1 MRLFLHRLMAHYVID
16 TNFFISGFQHNPG
29 TYRKFAKILT
39 EIKAEVAIPTYV
51 KNELRFF
58 VQREIIPHVK
68 VKEIKDVDFQKFIR
82 RLSEKETSLP
92 QKPDLAVIYL
102 AEKMKATVVSSDLK
116 LLEVA
121 ELIGLSTLTDSAF
134 VSYVI
139 EDNQE
144 KSSEYFLKEL
154 ESRLFTA
161 EIRYSV
167 ESINRYDPVKRIRK
181 ILDSAISVIRTEYEE
196 KLTHAASKDMKEID
210 GFSIES
216 LQLRELLFEVQSD
229 LTQLEEDFVQGNYQE
244 LEGEILTRV
253 REITD
258 HIIDWKL
265 AINEI
270 EDHSTYNDALLLLG
284 RLQYLGCICLIENKK
299 LDLARVYMDKL
310 MMILFQGTKDVN
322 ELSIDIHFLRMI
334 LLLLSG
340 QLHRLNSYF
349 TPAFEDKCN
358 QYQRSDVFN
367 VIPAL
372 ILLTVVLGGEKIM
385 EKTTDYNYDNIEFIN
400 QLGFKFMQ
408 LGELKKASL
417 MFAQTFH
424 LSLNG
429 NNKGLCIACLE
440 YLSWLYFAGLSTAKS
455 EVMELYN
462 LLIKKFPDI
471 KSSYKL
477 QLKLKSSPKELQN
490 FLKANFTPYS
500 SLSTAHKSSFYCL
513 GTMTVHSKGRS
524 HPLIR
529 TMNWEMMSRV
539 GIIDETSELSSKAS
553 LGTIIHI
560 VDGNYRFVKAS
571 SHFRKQYDV
580 ELLMHIDNLSQP
592 TIAFRSTGG
601 WDIKKIEEK

>member
-1 MRLFLHRLMAHYVID
+1 MSRYVID
-16 TNFFISGFQHNPG
+16 TNFFISGFQHNPS
-29 TYRKFAKILT
+29 TYSDFAKILKK
-39 EIKAEVAIPTYV
+39 IDVEVFIPTYV

-58 VQREIIPHVK
+58 VQREIIPHMSVE
-68 VKEIKDVDFQKFIR
+68 EIKETEFQKFII
-82 RLSEKETSLP
+82 RLSEKDTSLP
-92 QKPDLAVIYL
+92 QKPDLAVIFL
-102 AEKMKATVVSSDLK
+102 AQKVKATIVSSDIK
-116 LLEVA
+116 LLETA
-121 ELIGLSTLTDSAF
+121 ELIGISTLTDSAF

-139 EDNQE
+139 EENQDS
-144 KSSEYFLKEL
+144 SSEYFLKEL
-154 ESRLFTA
+154 ETRLFTA

-167 ESINRYDPVKRIRK
+167 ESTNRYDPVKRIRK
-181 ILDSAISVIRTEYEE
+181 ILDSAISVIRSEYEE
-196 KLTHAASKDMKEID
+196 RLTQVTPTDIKELD

-216 LQLRELLFEVQSD
+216 LQLRELLVEIQSD

-253 REITD
+253 REIID

-265 AINEI
+265 AIVSI
-270 EDHSTYNDALLLLG
+270 EDHPTYNDALLLLG
-284 RLQYLGCICLIENKK
+284 RLQYLGCICLIENKS
-299 LDLARVYMDKL
+299 LELAKVYMDKL
-310 MMILFQGTKDVN
+310 MMILFQSSEKIN

-349 TPAFEDKCN
+349 TPAFEDQCN
-358 QYQRSDVFN
+358 QHQRSDVFK

-372 ILLTVVLGGEKIM
+372 ILLTVVLGGEKVVAS
-385 EKTTDYNYDNIEFIN
+385 TTDYNYDNIEFIN

-429 NNKGLCIACLE
+429 KNRGLCIACLE
-440 YLSWLYFAGLSTAKS
+440 YLSWLYFAGLSSARS
-455 EVMELYN
+455 DIMELYN

-471 KSSYKL
+471 KSSYQL
-477 QLKLKSSPKELQN
+477 QLQLSSGPKELQSY
-490 FLKANFTPYS
+490 LRTNFTPYS
-500 SLSTAHKSSFYCL
+500 SLSSAHKSSFYCL
-513 GTMTVHSKGRS
+513 GTMNVESKGKS

-529 TMNWEMMSRV
+529 TMNWEMMARV
-539 GIIDETSELSSKAS
+539 GIVDETAELAKKSSM
-553 LGTIIHI
+553 GTVIHL
-560 VDGNYRFVKAS
+560 VDGNYKFIKAS
-571 SHFRKQYDV
+571 SHFRKKYNV
-580 ELLMHIDNLSQP
+580 EILMQIDNLSHP

>member
-1 MRLFLHRLMAHYVID
+1 MARYVID
-16 TNFFISGFQHNPG
+16 TNFFISGFQHNPA
-29 TYRKFAKILT
+29 TYRDFAKIL
-39 EIKAEVAIPTYV
+39 ERINVKVFIPTYV

-68 VKEIKDVDFQKFIR
+68 VEEIKDVDFQKFIR
-82 RLSEKETSLP
+82 KISDTTTNLP

-102 AEKMKATVVSSDLK
+102 AEKIKGTIVSSDIK
-116 LLEVA
+116 LLETA

-139 EDNQE
+139 EEDMD
-144 KSSEYFLKEL
+144 KDSEVFLKEL

-167 ESINRYDPVKRIRK
+167 ESTNRYDPVKRIRK

-196 KLTHAASKDMKEID
+196 RLTQVSLADMQEMD
-210 GFSIES
+210 GFSIEA
-216 LQLRELLFEVQSD
+216 LQLRELLVEVQSD
-229 LTQLEEDFVQGNYQE
+229 LTQLEEDFVQGNYKE
-244 LEGEILTRV
+244 LEGELLTRV

-265 AINEI
+265 AANII
-270 EDHSTYNDALLLLG
+270 EDHPTYNEALLLLG

-299 LDLARVYMDKL
+299 LELARVYMDKL
-310 MMILFQGTKDVN
+310 MMILVQGTKEIN
-322 ELSIDIHFLRMI
+322 ELSIDVHFLRMI
-334 LLLLSG
+334 LLLLTG
-340 QLHRLNSYF
+340 QIRRLNSYF

-358 QYQRSDVFN
+358 QLQRADVFN

-372 ILLTVVLGGEKIM
+372 ILLTVILGGENIV
-385 EKTTDYNYDNIEFIN
+385 ERTNDYDYDNIEFIN

-440 YLSWLYFAGLSTAKS
+440 YLSWLHFAGLSAAKS
-455 EVMELYN
+455 EITKLYN

-471 KSSYKL
+471 KSSYQL

-490 FLKANFTPYS
+490 FLKSNFTPYS

-513 GTMTVHSKGRS
+513 GTQIVQTKGRS

-529 TMNWEMMSRV
+529 TMNWEMMTRV
-539 GIIDETSELSSKAS
+539 GIADENSELSDKAS
-553 LGTIIHI
+553 LGTIIHL
-560 VDGNYRFVKAS
+560 VDGNYKFVKAS
-571 SHFRKQYDV
+571 SHFNKKHDV
-580 ELLMHIDNLSQP
+580 ELLMYIDNLSYP

>member
-1 MRLFLHRLMAHYVID
+1 MSQYVID
-16 TNFFISGFQHNPG
+16 TNFFISGFQHNPS
-29 TYRKFAKILT
+29 TYREFAKILK
-39 EIKAEVAIPTYV
+39 EINVEVFLPTYV

-58 VQREIIPHVK
+58 VQREIIPHVY
-68 VKEIKDVDFQKFIR
+68 VEEIKDSEFQKFIR
-82 RLSEKETSLP
+82 RLNEKTTNLP
-92 QKPDLAVIYL
+92 QKPDLAVIFL
-102 AEKMKATVVSSDLK
+102 AEKLRAIVVSSDLK
-116 LLEVA
+116 LLETA

-139 EDNQE
+139 EENHDN
-144 KSSEYFLKEL
+144 SSEFFLKEL

-167 ESINRYDPVKRIRK
+167 ESTNRYDPVKRIRK

-196 KLTHAASKDMKEID
+196 RLTQTTPTDIEEAD

-216 LQLRELLFEVQSD
+216 LQLRELLVEVHSD
-229 LTQLEEDFVQGNYQE
+229 LTQLEEDFVQGNYKE
-244 LEGEILTRV
+244 LEGELLTRV

-258 HIIDWKL
+258 YIIDWKL
-265 AINEI
+265 AINSI
-270 EDHSTYNDALLLLG
+270 EDHPTYNEALLLLG

-299 LDLARVYMDKL
+299 LELARVYMDKL
-310 MMILFQGTKDVN
+310 MMILFQGTKEIN

-334 LLLLSG
+334 LMLLSG

-358 QYQRSDVFN
+358 QHQRTDVFK

-372 ILLTVVLGGEKIM
+372 ILLTVVLGGEKIV
-385 EKTTDYNYDNIEFIN
+385 EKTTDFDYDNVEFIN

-408 LGELKKASL
+408 LGELKRASL
-417 MFAQTFH
+417 MFTQTFY

-429 NNKGLCIACLE
+429 KNKGLCIACLE
-440 YLSWLYFAGLSTAKS
+440 YLSWLYFAGLSSAKS
-455 EVMELYN
+455 EITKLYN

-471 KSSYKL
+471 KSSYQL
-477 QLKLKSSPKELQN
+477 QLKLKSSPKELQS
-490 FLKANFTPYS
+490 FLKSNFTPYS

-513 GTMTVHSKGRS
+513 GTEIVQSKDRS

-529 TMNWEMMSRV
+529 TMNWEMMTRV
-539 GIIDETSELSSKAS
+539 GIVDETSELSTKAS

-571 SHFRKQYDV
+571 SHFSKKYDV
-580 ELLMHIDNLSQP
+580 ELLMHIDNLSNP

-601 WDIKKIEEK
+601 WDIKKIEKNYQK